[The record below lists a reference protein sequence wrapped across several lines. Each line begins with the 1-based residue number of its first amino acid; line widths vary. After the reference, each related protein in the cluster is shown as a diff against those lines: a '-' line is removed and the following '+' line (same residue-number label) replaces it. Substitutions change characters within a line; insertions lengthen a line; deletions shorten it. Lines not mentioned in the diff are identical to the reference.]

1 MYPIGIANC
10 QTAFS
15 SRSVIAFC
23 WKQSTEQSTGINSVF
38 HIKQGYFG
46 PLFMQKQSKMTFGLT
61 LIWVFG
67 DGKSCNPDIF
77 AVLSNILLETFVQ
90 NSGVFLISG
99 FLVNPL

>member
-1 MYPIGIANC
+1 
-10 QTAFS
+10 
-15 SRSVIAFC
+15 
-23 WKQSTEQSTGINSVF
+23 
-38 HIKQGYFG
+38 
-46 PLFMQKQSKMTFGLT
+46 MQKQSKMTFGLT

-67 DGKSCNPDIF
+67 NGKSCNPDIF